1 MNTKH
6 TPGPWRFS
14 TGIHGNAIEAFSGRS
29 YGEGDDGFRVV
40 ATYQECEPTDIY
52 RNRVENA
59 KANGHLIAAAP
70 DMFAALEDCREAL
83 RRAGADGELRV
94 VDAAI
99 AKARGGA

>member
-6 TPGPWRFS
+6 TPGPWTALRASVISGPFVICPRVHAGARMS
-14 TGIHGNAIEAFSGRS
+14 IDDSCAAAEANAR
-29 YGEGDDGFRVV
+29 
-40 ATYQECEPTDIY
+40 
-52 RNRVENA
+52 
-59 KANGHLIAAAP
+59 LIAAAP
-70 DMFAALEDCREAL
+70 ELLAALEDCREAL